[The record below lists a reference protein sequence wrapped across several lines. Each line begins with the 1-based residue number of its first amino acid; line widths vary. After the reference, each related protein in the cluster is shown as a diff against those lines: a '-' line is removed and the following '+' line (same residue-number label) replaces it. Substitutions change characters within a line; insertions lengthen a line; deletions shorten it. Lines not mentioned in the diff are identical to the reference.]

1 MKESKI
7 IHSNNSRIKLFKTVY
22 SILFVTL
29 LFFLGDLQILKV
41 DEFTNKERIQG
52 QRRILRPG
60 TRGDITDRDG
70 RLLIGNK
77 AEFSAIIHLDSLKE
91 EIFKRK
97 IALKKVIFGYGF
109 Y

>member
-1 MKESKI
+1 MKKSKK
-7 IHSNNSRIKLFKTVY
+7 IHSENSRINLFKTIY
-22 SILFVTL
+22 SILFIAL

-60 TRGDITDRDG
+60 TRGDITDRNG

-77 AEFSAIIHLDSLKE
+77 AEFSAIIILILLKTR
-91 EIFKRK
+91 FSN
-97 IALKKVIFGYGF
+97 KKLH
-109 Y
+109 

>member
-1 MKESKI
+1 MFI
-7 IHSNNSRIKLFKTVY
+7 A
-22 SILFVTL
+22 L

-77 AEFSAIIHLDSLKE
+77 AEFSAIIHLDSLKD
-91 EIFKRK
+91 EIFKQK
-97 IALKKVIFGYGF
+97 IALKKIAFEIRKDLLIHKNITLNYLLKHCIKKGFG
-109 Y
+109 